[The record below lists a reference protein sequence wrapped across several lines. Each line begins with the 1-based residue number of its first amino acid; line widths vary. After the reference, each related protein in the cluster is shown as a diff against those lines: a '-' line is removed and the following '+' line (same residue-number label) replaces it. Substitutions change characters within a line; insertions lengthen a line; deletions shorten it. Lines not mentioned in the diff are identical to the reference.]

1 MLSINMS
8 DVMNVV
14 NSIKTYLIAMGASVL
29 AAVVIQLAVSRLSK
43 PTKRLI
49 RGFAF
54 IAALASICVCVNLIC
69 TGPMSTMLDL
79 ISGSGQIKEETSKEA
94 SDLAVRIAEEG
105 KERSSMSSAGPPPIP
120 CSAEADPVL

>member
-79 ISGSGQIKEETSKEA
+79 ISGSGQIKTLPRPLLTSTDCRYTVFWETMVSCY
-94 SDLAVRIAEEG
+94 DNQI
-105 KERSSMSSAGPPPIP
+105 
-120 CSAEADPVL
+120 